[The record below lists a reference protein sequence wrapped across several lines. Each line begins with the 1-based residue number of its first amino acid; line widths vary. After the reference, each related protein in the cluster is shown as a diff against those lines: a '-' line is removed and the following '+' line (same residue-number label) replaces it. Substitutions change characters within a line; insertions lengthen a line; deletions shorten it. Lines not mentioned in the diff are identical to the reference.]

1 MILLR
6 RILVLT
12 QIIVVGFTT
21 QMCLA
26 NSDTEVTPTPVTQNT
41 ETINKEDLKPNVISK
56 KSSGKIQEVNFEEMG
71 LKGTL
76 RNPEGSYL
84 VQKRGLKFMPLLE
97 VQKNFDEKI
106 RETSDY
112 VKGSL

>member
-6 RILVLT
+6 RMLIIMILLAECL
-12 QIIVVGFTT
+12 VGP
-21 QMCLA
+21 LSHA
-26 NSDTEVTPTPVTQNT
+26 ESPAEEIKTEAPPLRTF
-41 ETINKEDLKPNVISK
+41 SK
-56 KSSGKIQEVNFEEMG
+56 KSQGKIQEVNFEEMG

-84 VQKRGLKFMPLLE
+84 VQKRGLKFMPLIE
-97 VQKNFDEKI
+97 VQKNFDGKI